1 MSCRIASTILRGFR
15 NGPLLHIPRAFSR
28 KEHNSAA
35 ADPSIRPVQTAN
47 DSVPVFHNHRGFY
60 DLFDIQAWEMST
72 GRIVAVEDLPWGV
85 QRMMKKHGVT
95 GAEHKSVASQLLSHF
110 AAMGRAKI
118 ATPEWRAAQAKASWR
133 DAVRSGGAK
142 GRAAQAEA
150 GYPGLEKGR
159 ATHAEAGYPG
169 LEKGRATQN
178 AKTKAADLLKS
189 PDSLRMAM
197 MRREY
202 AKAYKRERKG
212 KPAKIS
218 AQEETEV
225 PVHEEIDA
233 SHSPKPKRR
242 VSREAARK

>member
-1 MSCRIASTILRGFR
+1 M
-15 NGPLLHIPRAFSR
+15 
-28 KEHNSAA
+28 
-35 ADPSIRPVQTAN
+35 
-47 DSVPVFHNHRGFY
+47 
-60 DLFDIQAWEMST
+60 
-72 GRIVAVEDLPWGV
+72 AVEDLPPGV

-95 GAEHKSVASQLLSHF
+95 GAEHKSVASQLLRHF
-110 AAMGRAKI
+110 GAMGRAKI
-118 ATPEWRAAQAKASWR
+118 ATPEWRAAQVKASWR

-142 GRAAQAEA
+142 GRATQAEA

-169 LEKGRATQN
+169 LEKGRATHAEAGYPGLEKGLATQAEAGYPGLKKGRATQN
-178 AKTKAADLLKS
+178 AKTKAADLLRS
-189 PDSLRMAM
+189 PDSLRKAM

-202 AKAYKRERKG
+202 YKAYYKAYRKG
-212 KPAKIS
+212 KLAKMS

-225 PVHEEIDA
+225 PVHKEIDA